1 MIDEIN
7 DNLNELLDEIDNN
20 PKILRLKEL
29 KEQIYKDKELKQKL
43 EDFRNLNNE
52 YSSKYIELKKEI
64 LDNPLV
70 KEYKTLENEL
80 YFCVLEMN
88 KRLNT
93 LLDRKKCS

>member
-20 PKILRLKEL
+20 PKIFRLKEL